1 MLTLCLMLSIMLN
14 YVGLLIKQLNF
25 DAGLQDFMRMVMGN
39 KQYTNDGLILAVNYV
54 VCKRKY

>member
-1 MLTLCLMLSIMLN
+1 MLN

-54 VCKRKY
+54 VCKR